1 MNPDEIREQIVR
13 LLAELAKAPEA
24 LHEYELDADLKDE
37 DAERAQDLA
46 FMAATGNVEER
57 KAQARLA
64 SFDERQAAL
73 IAKAALTRVKTKTR
87 QLEQSIV
94 ANQAL
99 LKSIQRD
106 GA

>member
-13 LLAELAKAPEA
+13 FLIELSKAPDA
-24 LHEYELDADLKDE
+24 LHEYELDADVKDE
-37 DAERAQDLA
+37 EAERAQDIA
-46 FMAATGNVEER
+46 FLSASGNVEER

-64 SFDERQAAL
+64 SYDERQIAL

-99 LKSIQRD
+99 LKSVQRD